1 MFTKAAVAVLSLV
14 LLTGCGGSAEPDKL
28 APPPKVYTAAQ
39 LEAALPQPG
48 DVPSGKKVGI
58 TCPGAEF
65 CAKPPEDGRLWS
77 RQIELELPFTGKE
90 LEEAAS
96 SGIADLVDVTVIQNA
111 SPVAASTALT
121 AERKKKSAYDGPFDE
136 KAVKTENGFNFGL
149 KGEGTLADATVSGWS
164 GYFVQRDIKLTN
176 LDGGDEG
183 GLRDN
188 ELSVV
193 RGAVTVQVRVLSDQ
207 GKRTSAEC
215 EKIARAV
222 AEGYIKR
229 LG

>member
-1 MFTKAAVAVLSLV
+1 M
-14 LLTGCGGSAEPDKL
+14 
-28 APPPKVYTAAQ
+28 
-39 LEAALPQPG
+39 
-48 DVPSGKKVGI
+48 
-58 TCPGAEF
+58 
-65 CAKPPEDGRLWS
+65 
-77 RQIELELPFTGKE
+77 
-90 LEEAAS
+90 
-96 SGIADLVDVTVIQNA
+96 
-111 SPVAASTALT
+111 
-121 AERKKKSAYDGPFDE
+121 
-136 KAVKTENGFNFGL
+136 KTENGFNFGL
-149 KGEGTLADATVSGWS
+149 KGDGTRADATVSGWA